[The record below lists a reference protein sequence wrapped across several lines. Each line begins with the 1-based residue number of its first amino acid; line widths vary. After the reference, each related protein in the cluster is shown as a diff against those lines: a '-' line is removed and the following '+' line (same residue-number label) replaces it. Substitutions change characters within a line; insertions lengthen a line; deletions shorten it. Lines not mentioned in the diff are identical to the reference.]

1 MDKVKDK
8 SAELEDSVLGLEVKV
23 KQIDELKDKYSKLEQ
38 KTLRIEGELR
48 KKQSTEGKLLEYA
61 LDNSKFEEVIKEQEK
76 RMLFL
81 GNRLQAYI
89 NRECVL
95 TEVSRYVRRLGSV
108 EVITEYH
115 LKLMNAF
122 NYGDEFWEQHGSSRL
137 TLRQWFDKIMALPEA
152 GEPKAEEVV
161 KLTEMPNEDIV

>member
-1 MDKVKDK
+1 MNEVKDK

-38 KTLRIEGELR
+38 KLLRIEGELR
-48 KKQSTEGKLLEYA
+48 KKQSTEAKLLEYA
-61 LDNSKFEEVIKEQEK
+61 VDNSKFEEVIKEQEK

-81 GNRLQAYI
+81 GNRLQVYI

-95 TEVSRYVRRLGSV
+95 TEVSRYVRRLGSL
-108 EVITEYH
+108 EVITEFH

-122 NYGDEFWEQHGSSRL
+122 NYGDEFWEQYGSSRF
-137 TLRQWFDKIMALPEA
+137 TLRQWFDKIMALSDVSD
-152 GEPKAEEVV
+152 PKPDEVI